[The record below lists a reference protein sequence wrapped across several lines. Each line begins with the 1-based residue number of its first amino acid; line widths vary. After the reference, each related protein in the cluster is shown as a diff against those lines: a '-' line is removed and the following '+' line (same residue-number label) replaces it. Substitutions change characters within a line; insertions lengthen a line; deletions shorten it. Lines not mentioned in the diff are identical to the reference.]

1 MRPGEVSL
9 AHNGVLFLDE
19 FAEFS
24 NSSLQA
30 LRQPIEDGRVI
41 VSRVGSRAVF
51 PARFQLVAASNPCPC
66 GYLGD
71 ADHGCRCSEHQVNHY
86 QAKLGGPLK
95 DRIDLFARCRAS
107 TLRACWKAD
116 GGRAPRRSPSSSSP
130 LASVP
135 VGAEV
140 MLRRW
145 AT

>member
-9 AHNGVLFLDE
+9 AHNGVPLLDE

-24 NSSLQA
+24 NSSLHA

-71 ADHGCRCSEHQVNHY
+71 AAHGCRCSEHQVNHY
-86 QAKLGGPLK
+86 QANSAGRS
-95 DRIDLFARCRAS
+95 RIDRPHMRGVARRPHTRAGERRGRARQIADES
-107 TLRACWKAD
+107 CGSRACQLA
-116 GGRAPRRSPSSSSP
+116 RRGSC
-130 LASVP
+130 
-135 VGAEV
+135 
-140 MLRRW
+140 
-145 AT
+145 